1 MSTKQAQNIRKI
13 VKRFEIALSGFA
25 KNVKER
31 EGIINEAYF
40 NHTIATASRRYV
52 KNYLVS
58 HAFTKLFGN
67 KRSATFSSIYIPQRF
82 QTHTSVRSFESVEE
96 LEEAFSRDL
105 QRSSHSKGS
114 NLIGLNIANEEEYLT
129 ILGQPATGKTT
140 FLKYIGLEALHHP
153 ESRYAHDVFPVY
165 IQMWKFCHS
174 TDTLLRAIAD
184 EFEQC
189 GFPDSQELTIWML
202 EQGKLL
208 ILIDGL
214 NEATLSQ
221 KHLSQ
226 HLQDFVKVYPQ
237 NRYIVSSRLASYQN
251 SLGQFLEIVLQP
263 WGDLHVQ
270 EYIHKWFAIAYETN
284 FRQEEPSQMVL
295 QALNTQS
302 LSFIQDLS
310 SEKAQQCWQVLQLNQ
325 IAREL
330 AKSPLYL
337 SLLCLLWNQSYSFP
351 SNISSL
357 YQKAIHVVLEEN
369 VLKYQLIDNE
379 KENSLSTDI
388 LDLLLTE
395 IAYKGF
401 ALRQTFLPF
410 AVVTEHVQSA
420 LAICTDSIQKLEVD
434 FVFKVLQQLGIC
446 KIITAGSSSHF
457 VFSHITFQ
465 EYFVARYVYNHNKVK
480 QLVPNHLS
488 DRRWQNVFLF
498 LAGMMVGN
506 TEELLLCIES
516 QAFEYI
522 NTNRL
527 RDILD
532 WLEQVTLNSKGSM
545 KSVAKRIA
553 LLFLARPRFLTELA
567 PALLLTRMLGLARD
581 LYESFDLSLDFEKV
595 FASDLSM
602 SLAHALDFDSTT
614 ELNLTVQLG
623 NSLEEAFAKVGFDK
637 RYINFTALNT
647 KLEALH
653 AQSPSYDQPFE
664 VREAFRNKI
673 SRTWLQTLY
682 LPSELNQISQQ
693 EVELLKNYLYANLLM
708 VQCKKTAIA
717 VPLKTWEEIESRML
731 RITRA

>member
-1 MSTKQAQNIRKI
+1 MSIKQAQNIREI
-13 VKRFEIALSGFA
+13 VKRFEIALSEFVNSI
-25 KNVKER
+25 KDR
-31 EGIINEAYF
+31 EGSINEAYF
-40 NHTIATASRRYV
+40 NHAILAASRRYV
-52 KNYLVS
+52 RNYLGS

-67 KRSATFSSIYIPQRF
+67 QRSVTFSSIYIPQRF
-82 QTHTSVRSFESVEE
+82 QTHTSIRSFESVEE

-114 NLIGLNIANEEEYLT
+114 NLIGLNITNEEEYLT
-129 ILGQPATGKTT
+129 ILGEPATGKTT
-140 FLKYIGLEALHHP
+140 FLKYIGLEALYYP
-153 ESRYAHDVFPVY
+153 ESRYTHDVFPVF
-165 IQMWKFCHS
+165 IQMWKFCQN
-174 TDTLLRAIAD
+174 TDTLLQAITK

-202 EQGKLL
+202 ERGKLL

-221 KHLSQ
+221 KYLSQ
-226 HLQDFVKVYPQ
+226 HIQDFVKAYPQ

-251 SLGQFLEIVLQP
+251 SLGQFLEVVLQP

-284 FRQEEPSQMVL
+284 FRQESNVTDL
-295 QALNTQS
+295 QALNIES
-302 LSFIQDLS
+302 LISDQDLS
-310 SEKAQQCWQVLQLNQ
+310 SEKAQRCWQVLQLNP

-357 YQKAIHVVLEEN
+357 YQKAIHLVLEEN
-369 VLKYQLIDNE
+369 VLKYQLLDNE

-401 ALRQTFLPF
+401 ALRQTLLPF
-410 AVVTEHVQSA
+410 DIVTEHVQKTLSN
-420 LAICTDSIQKLEVD
+420 CTDSLQKLEVD
-434 FVFKVLQQLGIC
+434 FVIKVLQQLGIC
-446 KIITAGSSSHF
+446 KIIAVGSSSHL

-465 EYFVARYVYNHNKVK
+465 EYFVARYIYNHNKVK

-506 TEELLLCIES
+506 TEELLVCIES
-516 QAFEYI
+516 QAFDYI
-522 NTNRL
+522 NTSGL

-532 WLEQVTLNSKGSM
+532 WLEQITLNSKGSM

-553 LLFLARPRFLTELA
+553 SLFLARPRFLTELA

-581 LYESFDLSLDFEKV
+581 LYEAFDLSLDFEKV

-614 ELNLTVQLG
+614 ELNLTIQLV
-623 NSLEEAFAKVGFDK
+623 NSLEEAFAKVDFDK
-637 RYINFTALNT
+637 RYINFPALNT

-653 AQSPSYDQPFE
+653 AQTPSYDQPFE

-682 LPSELNQISQQ
+682 LPAELNQISQK

-731 RITRA
+731 RINRS